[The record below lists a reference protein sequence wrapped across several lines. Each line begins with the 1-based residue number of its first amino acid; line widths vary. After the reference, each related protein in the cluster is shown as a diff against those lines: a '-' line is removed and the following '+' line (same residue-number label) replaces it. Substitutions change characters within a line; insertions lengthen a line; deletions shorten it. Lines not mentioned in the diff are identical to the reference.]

1 MNVLVV
7 GGAGFVGSCMAR
19 MLHGAGH
26 AVTVLDDLSTGRA
39 DAVRWGR
46 LVEGSILDAALLDQ
60 VLAAGRFG
68 AVMHFAARSLAG
80 DSVNQPE
87 RYYATNTGGTATLA
101 AAMRRHGVRHIVF
114 SSTAAIYGEPVA
126 LPVAEGHPKEP
137 LNPYGWS
144 KLFAERVLADCGAA
158 WGLRSVCLRYFNA
171 CGAEP
176 SGEAGESRA
185 HETHLI
191 PLALRVASGRLR
203 TLPVHG
209 TDHPT
214 PDGTCV
220 RDYVH
225 VHDICAAH
233 LLSLE
238 RLAQGGGSACYN
250 LGTGRGHSVR
260 EVIAA
265 ARRATGHPIPVA
277 EGPRRPGDPARL
289 VADGTLARR
298 ELGWV
303 PRYPALD
310 EMIAHAWAWER
321 GQAAP
326 ESIPGEARGMEVLQ

>member
-19 MLHGAGH
+19 MLHAAGH

-46 LVEGSILDAALLDQ
+46 LAEGSILDAPFLDG
-60 VLAAGRFG
+60 VMAAQRFD

-80 DSVNQPE
+80 ESVDEPE
-87 RYYATNTGGTATLA
+87 RYYATNAGGTATLA
-101 AAMRRHGVRHIVF
+101 AAMRRHGVRRLVF
-114 SSTAAIYGEPVA
+114 SSTAAVYGEPVS
-126 LPVAEGHPKEP
+126 PEIAEDHPKQP
-137 LNPYGWS
+137 VNPYGWS
-144 KLFAERVLADCGAA
+144 KLFAERVLADCGEA

-171 CGAEP
+171 CGADP

-185 HETHLI
+185 HETHLV
-191 PLALRVASGRLR
+191 PLALQVASGRLDA
-203 TLPVHG
+203 LEVHG
-209 TDHPT
+209 TDYPT
-214 PDGTCV
+214 PDGTCL

-233 LLSLE
+233 LLAME
-238 RLAQGGGSACYN
+238 RLARGGGSARYN

-265 ARRATGHPIPVA
+265 VRRVTGHAIPTS

-289 VADGTLARR
+289 VADGSLARR
-298 ELGWV
+298 ELGWA
-303 PRYPALD
+303 PRYPGLD
-310 EMIAHAWAWER
+310 DMIAHAWAWEHAQ
-321 GQAAP
+321 GGTEGAQA
-326 ESIPGEARGMEVLQ
+326 GARSVEVAR